1 MPTCTPQACLNAE
14 PPCHDDTCTSA
25 HDGVCDDG
33 SLSHGSGACDAGTD
47 ATDCDT
53 AATTTTAHDDDGD
66 WDSNWDSKNH
76 CRASNN
82 DVASN
87 NARLGSCCWRG
98 PDEPFACDSG
108 YRPELDGGDCSW
120 WSGGSGKAMSCKQ
133 DSSYTTAARCQEH
146 VAGFCQEQSAGAI
159 AFFFI
164 YMVWEL
170 IATVVYAVAAC
181 KAAKVPPG
189 TQSSGTQMHSQMQQQ
204 HMQHASSAQAMP
216 HVGAVVFATAVAQP
230 VAAVPMS
237 MPHAQA
243 VAMGSPMPHLAQA
256 QAVPMGTAP
265 AVPCSSNPLYSGG

>member
-1 MPTCTPQACLNAE
+1 MPTCTNQACRNAE
-14 PPCHDDTCTSA
+14 PPCHDDTCEYA
-25 HDGVCDDG
+25 YDGECDDG

-66 WDSNWDSKNH
+66 WDSKNH

-82 DVASN
+82 DRATN
-87 NARLGSCCWRG
+87 NPLGACCWRG

-133 DSSYTTAARCQEH
+133 DSSYTTVPRCEEH

-159 AFFFI
+159 AFCFI

-170 IATVVYAVAAC
+170 IV
-181 KAAKVPPG
+181 
-189 TQSSGTQMHSQMQQQ
+189 
-204 HMQHASSAQAMP
+204 
-216 HVGAVVFATAVAQP
+216 
-230 VAAVPMS
+230 
-237 MPHAQA
+237 
-243 VAMGSPMPHLAQA
+243 
-256 QAVPMGTAP
+256 
-265 AVPCSSNPLYSGG
+265 